1 MTTQKD
7 IRSLQLRLAGI
18 AEELRE
24 LEEVVEAGEPGPEG
38 PAGPQGP
45 AGPTGDDG
53 EGVPAGGTTGQ
64 VLAKIDGAD
73 YNTEWATPSGGGAVL
88 GDLALLDTVGSSEID
103 DSAVTAAKIGPSQV
117 TSDKIATDAVTTEKI
132 ADGAINTARLADAA
146 VTSSKIGIQQ
156 VSNANI
162 AINAISTSRLDNE
175 SVTAAKIKP
184 ANVQATQLG
193 SNAVTTDKILNY
205 AVTANKIGASAVSNW
220 QLDTNYEKTI
230 LYKDRTHEA
239 FMPWSGE
246 VLGTFDNRRLMDPLV
261 LDRFLGRSSEIKVL
275 LDGVEVADSQK
286 KNFTNQSYAA
296 ALDIAAAGGNTGV
309 LTLDLET
316 YGLVSSNGFTYA
328 QGYVTVTFY
337 AGRGP
342 VSMTARSKDRNGVW
356 TNRTCRAEM
365 TSNGVVGA
373 TEAVYWSINLNGNYV
388 TEIEIT
394 ATSNSTQPAAVGNI
408 SYLGTRMVLSQ
419 GPIINTLGG
428 TFFGTVAGKE
438 AGVENWSITQSGAA
452 EFDSVTVEG
461 RPVLPAN
468 QFYDSAGGY
477 VYTVYGVNS
486 NWQAT
491 RADSSGMLS
500 SAIQTSNLPTVLSGV
515 SGLTYS

>member
-1 MTTQKD
+1 MKKD
-7 IRSLQLRLAGI
+7 IRSLQLRLAGL

-24 LEEVVEAGEPGPEG
+24 LEEIVEAGEPGPEG

-53 EGVPAGGTTGQ
+53 EGVPVGGTAGQ
-64 VLAKIDGAD
+64 VLAKIDGTD

-88 GDLALLDTVGSSEID
+88 GDLALLDTVGTNEID
-103 DSAVTAAKIGPSQV
+103 NVAVTAAKLADQ
-117 TSDKIATDAVTTEKI
+117 AVT
-132 ADGAINTARLADAA
+132 NTKLA
-146 VTSSKIGIQQ
+146 VNS
-156 VSNANI
+156 V
-162 AINAISTSRLDNE
+162 STSRLQDG
-175 SVTAAKIKP
+175 SVTGSKIVDNNVTTNKL
-184 ANVQATQLG
+184 AN
-193 SNAVTTDKILNY
+193 SAVTEDKINNY
-205 AVTANKIGASAVSNW
+205 AVTANKIGAGAVSNW
-220 QLDTNYEKTI
+220 QLNTNYEKTL

-286 KNFTNQSYAA
+286 KNLTNQSYGA
-296 ALDIAAAGGNTGV
+296 ALNVAAAGGNTGV
-309 LTLDLET
+309 LTLDMVS
-316 YGLVSSNGFTYA
+316 YGLVSSNGFTYS
-328 QGYVTVTFY
+328 QGYITVTFY
-337 AGRGP
+337 SGRGP
-342 VSMTARSKDRNGVW
+342 VSMTARSKDRNGNW

-365 TSNGVVGA
+365 TSSGTPGF
-373 TEAVYWSINLNGNYV
+373 TEAVYWSINMQGNYA

-394 ATSNSTQPAAVGNI
+394 MTSQSGQPAAVGNI
-408 SYLGTRMVLSQ
+408 SYLGTRMVLGQ

-491 RADSSGMLS
+491 RADSNGMLS